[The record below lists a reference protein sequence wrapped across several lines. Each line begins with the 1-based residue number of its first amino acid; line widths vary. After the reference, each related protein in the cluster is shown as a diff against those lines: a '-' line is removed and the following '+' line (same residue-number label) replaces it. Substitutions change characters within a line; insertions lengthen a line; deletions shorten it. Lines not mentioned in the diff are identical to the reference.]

1 MSYASLEKTF
11 YRLAQ
16 LDHAGS
22 MLGWD
27 QQVMMPP
34 KSNEARGRAMAEL
47 EVFATEIIQSPE
59 LADQFAAADEQAS
72 QLEPWQQANL
82 REMREA
88 WKKATAIPKDLV
100 EALSL
105 TTNECEHA
113 WRSLRG
119 DNNWADFQ
127 PKLQKVFDL
136 SREKAQALE
145 SGLAAEKGYVNAYEA
160 LLDIYDPGTKLT
172 RIDSVFAE
180 LKTELPGLLQ
190 QVLTKQAANGPI
202 LKQQAPVEK
211 SKQIELAKNIMSV
224 LGFDFDAGRLDEAA
238 HPFSGGV
245 SDDSRITTRYSAE
258 NVVEGLMG
266 IIHETGHSRYETG
279 LKKEWR
285 YMPIGQSMG
294 MGVHESQSLFFEMQM
309 GRSAPFISAIA
320 PIVQKHLGKDPA
332 FEADNLRKLYTEV
345 KPGLIRVN
353 ADEVT
358 YPLHVILRYE
368 LERDIILGKAEV
380 KDIPERWNQAM
391 QNYLGIDTTGD
402 YKNGPMQDVHWPA
415 GAIGYFPSY
424 TLGAMTAAQLHAS
437 LIKAVPNAPE
447 LIAALELEPIF
458 NWLSTNIWQKG
469 CSLSYDELMTEA
481 TGETLNS
488 KHFLAHIRARY
499 LV

>member
-22 MLGWD
+22 ILGWD

-34 KSNEARGRAMAEL
+34 KSNDARGRAMAEL
-47 EVFATEIIQSPE
+47 EVFATEMIQAPA
-59 LADQFAAADEQAS
+59 LADQFAAADEQAGE
-72 QLEPWQQANL
+72 LEACQQANL

-88 WKKATAIPKDLV
+88 WKKANAIPKDLV

-113 WRSLRG
+113 WRTLRG
-119 DNNWADFQ
+119 ENNWAAFE
-127 PKLQKVFDL
+127 PMLQKVFDL

-145 SGLAAEKGYVNAYEA
+145 NGLAAEKGYVNAYEA

-180 LKTELPGLLQ
+180 LKQELPGLLQ
-190 QVLTKQAANGPI
+190 QVLVKQAGLGPVV
-202 LKQQAPVEK
+202 KQQAQIEK
-211 SKQIELAKNIMSV
+211 SKQIALAKNIMSV

-238 HPFSGGV
+238 HPFSGGT
-245 SDDSRITTRYSAE
+245 SDDSRITTRYSTD

-279 LKKEWR
+279 LPSAWR
-285 YMPIGQSMG
+285 NMPLGKSMG

-309 GRSAPFISAIA
+309 GRSAPFINGIA
-320 PIVQKHLGKDPA
+320 PIVQKHLGNDPA
-332 FEADNLRKLYTEV
+332 FEASNLRKLYTEV
-345 KPGLIRVN
+345 KPGFIRVN

-368 LERDIILGKAEV
+368 LERDIILGKADV
-380 KDIPERWNQAM
+380 KDIPERWNLAM
-391 QNYLGIDTTGD
+391 KNSLGLDTQGD
-402 YKNGPMQDVHWPA
+402 FKNGPMQDVHWPC

-437 LIKAVPNAPE
+437 LIKAIPNAPE
-447 LIAALELEPIF
+447 LIAKLDFGPIF
-458 NWLSTNIWQKG
+458 GWLSSNIWQKG

-488 KHFLAHIRARY
+488 AYFLTHLRARY
-499 LV
+499 LS